1 MGKKDLEFKKL
12 YKREAEWLG
21 CDIIDCEYWAHAE
34 CAESWLQ
41 KEGSCSNMHLQQATL
56 QILQEESVD
65 AHKLPLLQNPVLKFF
80 CKSPKDQ
87 QYSLHT

>member
-34 CAESWLQ
+34 CAESWPQ
-41 KEGSCSNMHLQQATL
+41 KERQLFKHALATGNSSNITGRKHGCPQVTTPTEPSTL
-56 QILQEESVD
+56 SSS
-65 AHKLPLLQNPVLKFF
+65 ARA
-80 CKSPKDQ
+80 PKIN
-87 QYSLHT
+87 STAL